1 MKHST
6 SLAIAL
12 CLASAAVAKAGEPAH
27 TTYSPA
33 PTASGP
39 LWHWFAGGSV
49 GYFFDNEE
57 AYYTLHFGA
66 KIAETGSITHSLF
79 VEGLY
84 TQAETSLGLSDT
96 DVYPITLNYKPDF
109 AINDTL
115 SFYAGL
121 GLGGAFVDSSVGA
134 FDDNSFEFCAQVF
147 AGLGYNVTSNFEI
160 YGGARWLWVDDS
172 SVGPFPIEVGDD
184 VGVEL
189 GLRFKF

>member
-12 CLASAAVAKAGEPAH
+12 CLASAAVAKAGEPAP

-66 KIAETGSITHSLF
+66 KIAETGSVTHSLF
-79 VEGLY
+79 VEGLF
-84 TQAETSLGLSDT
+84 TETESFGGIVDT
-96 DVYPITLNYKPDF
+96 DVIPVTLNYKADF
-109 AINDTL
+109 AINSKL

-121 GLGGAFVDSSVGA
+121 GVGGAFVDSEAGL
-134 FDDNSFEFCAQVF
+134 FDDNSFELAAQVF
-147 AGLGYNVTSNFEI
+147 AGLGYNVTDNFEI

-172 SVGPFPIEVGDD
+172 SVGPVSVEVGDD
-184 VGVEL
+184 VGAEL

>member
-12 CLASAAVAKAGEPAH
+12 CLFSAAAAQAGEPAA
-27 TTYSPA
+27 A
-33 PTASGP
+33 PTSYTQTASSP
-39 LWHWFAGGSV
+39 LYRWFVGGSA

-66 KIAETGSITHSLF
+66 KIAETGSVTHSLF

-84 TQAETSLGLSDT
+84 TQTESFGGIVESD
-96 DVYPITLNYKPDF
+96 VIPVTLNYKADF
-109 AINDTL
+109 ALNSKL
-115 SFYAGL
+115 SAYVGL
-121 GLGGAFVDSSVGA
+121 GVGAGFVDSDAGV
-134 FDDNSFEFCAQVF
+134 FDDSSVELAAQVF
-147 AGLGYNVTSNFEI
+147 AGLGYNVTDNFEI

-172 SVGPFPIEVGDD
+172 SIGPVSVKVGDD
-184 VGVEL
+184 VGAEL

>member
-12 CLASAAVAKAGEPAH
+12 CLFSAAAAKAGEPAA
-27 TTYSPA
+27 A
-33 PTASGP
+33 PTSYTPAASGP
-39 LWHWFAGGSV
+39 LWTWFAGGSV

-66 KIAETGSITHSLF
+66 KIAETGSVTHSLF

-84 TQAETSLGLSDT
+84 TETESFGGVVDT
-96 DVYPITLNYKPDF
+96 DVIPVTLNYKADF
-109 AINDTL
+109 ALNSKL
-115 SFYAGL
+115 SLYAGV
-121 GLGGAFVDSSVGA
+121 GVGAAFVDSEAGA
-134 FDDNSFEFCAQVF
+134 FSDDSVELAAQIF
-147 AGLGYNVTSNFEI
+147 AGLGYNVTDNFEI

-172 SVGPFPIEVGDD
+172 SIGPVSVEVGDD
-184 VGVEL
+184 VGAEL